1 MLPFISKLRRALRD
15 FRAARSGNVAITFA
29 IATLPMVGFVGA
41 AIDYSHANAVKAAIQ
56 TALDSTALMLSK
68 EAGTDTTAQLQTNAA
83 KYFLANFSAPGIDA
97 RNITVSA
104 TYTTTGGPQVTVT
117 GKVNVPTS
125 FVSILDVPYIA
136 LSESSTA
143 AWGSTRLRVALVLD
157 NTGSMADANKLT
169 TLKSATKNLL
179 NQLSSAASQNGDVY
193 VSIVPFAKDVN
204 FGSANYKQSWIDW
217 TAWDAANTTCSGWQI
232 GNFCLGTQKPAN
244 HNTWNGCVMDRG
256 DANGPDTGNYDANV
270 AEAVTSNTATLYPA
284 EQYSACPVGAMG
296 LSYDWSTMSSLVDAM
311 SPNGGT
317 NQVVGLQAGW
327 LSLTG
332 GGPFTAPPLDPNY
345 TYSQIVILLSDGL
358 NTQDRWPSYG
368 NGSTQYN
375 GAIDAR
381 QKILCDNMKSAG
393 VTIYTLQ
400 VNTDQEATSSV
411 LQYCASTSD
420 KFFLL
425 TSADQIPTAFQKI
438 YTNITKLRVAK

>member
-1 MLPFISKLRRALRD
+1 MLPFVAKLRRAARD

-29 IATLPMVGFVGA
+29 IATVPLVGFVGA
-41 AIDYSHANAVKAAIQ
+41 AIDYSRANAVKAAIQ

-68 EAGTDTTAQLQTNAA
+68 EAGSDTPAQLQTSAA
-83 KYFLANFSAPGIDA
+83 KYFVANFSAPGIDPK
-97 RNITVSA
+97 NITISA

-125 FVSILDVPYIA
+125 FVNILNVPSIA
-136 LSESSTA
+136 LTETSTA

-157 NTGSMADANKLT
+157 NTRSMAEANKLT

-179 NQLSSAASQNGDVY
+179 SQLSSAASENGDVY

-204 FGSANYKQSWIDW
+204 FGSANYASNWIDW
-217 TAWDAANTTCSGWQI
+217 TAWNAANMTCSGWQF
-232 GNFCLGTQKPAN
+232 GNFCWGTQKPAN
-244 HNTWNGCVMDRG
+244 HNSWNGCVTDRG
-256 DANGPDTGNYDANV
+256 DTNGPDTGNYDANV
-270 AEAVTSNTATLYPA
+270 AAADTSITATLYPA
-284 EQYSACPVGAMG
+284 EQYSACPVAAMG
-296 LSYDWSTMSSLVDAM
+296 LSYDWDAMASLVDSM

-317 NQVVGLQAGW
+317 NQVIGLQAGW

-332 GGPFTAPPLDPNY
+332 GGPFTAPPTDPNY

-358 NTQDRWPSYG
+358 NTQDRWPSFG

-381 QKILCDNMKSAG
+381 QKILCDNMKNAG

-400 VNTDQEATSSV
+400 VNTDKEATSSI

-420 KFFLL
+420 KFYLL
-425 TSADQIPTAFQKI
+425 TSADQITTAFQKI